1 MLLYLKSHPSA
12 AEELRGVLG
21 VEAPRAEPER
31 EPLWLSVRETAE
43 RLGLSVSWVQQK
55 VGLLP
60 EEAMVMKARGRR
72 GMRYLDWSVV
82 GEQLTAYKL
91 GL

>member
-1 MLLYLKSHPSA
+1 MVLYLKSHPSA

-21 VEAPRAEPER
+21 VEAPKEPER

-60 EEAMVMKARGRR
+60 AEAMVMKARGRR